1 MRFVDQIIC
10 FQKCLEI
17 CVFENLFYRL
27 SHSPNLNYNVSV
39 YQPRERKKPMFG
51 EPMESGKF
59 SGLTAA
65 SDVAAIED
73 QLRYLTLSAEI
84 FFYVVKSVLE
94 NDKWLSNF
102 HV

>member
-1 MRFVDQIIC
+1 
-10 FQKCLEI
+10 
-17 CVFENLFYRL
+17 
-27 SHSPNLNYNVSV
+27 
-39 YQPRERKKPMFG
+39 MFG